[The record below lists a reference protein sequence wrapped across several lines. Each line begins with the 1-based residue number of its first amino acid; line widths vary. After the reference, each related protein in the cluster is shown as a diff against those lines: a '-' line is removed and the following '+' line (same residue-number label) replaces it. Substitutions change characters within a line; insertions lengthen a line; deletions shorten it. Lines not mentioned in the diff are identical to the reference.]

1 MNDFDQILQ
10 NYVSQILKI
19 QQERTEAPLKTEELK
34 RIAENLGLS
43 DNDWQHIQSTFE
55 ASLARGKSFVQ
66 YKSWDNAIKELQ
78 LAVKINPAQ
87 ADALYHLALAHW
99 QRNRNSRK
107 KTDLKQAEVYARR
120 CVQADY
126 THDAALRLISR
137 LEKQKTPKT
146 SPTNRVI
153 ISMVL
158 IAAVGISAYIIWD
171 ISRDRAPVNKLP
183 VHTNAT
189 PPLTTPKS
197 TEPVIVKTPD
207 NKNVLDLPVTLRNAN
222 DNATGLELDLEN
234 SLYRRGDYEM
244 LYQLRGSIKSKVF
257 EVSQLTLRLKL
268 VDRNGEIKF
277 EKDFEVLDA
286 EKDIPIRPGDY
297 IPFAKI
303 FRQQT
308 FPPHFKDALLSVVK
322 ISKTSPEGKYE
333 PARLVPLQ
341 WEQSPPVG
349 INVEV
354 RLREETMIPNSDKF
368 SHDFVL
374 EVKNTGTLTIKS
386 LKVDMRWFN
395 EKDKLAYN
403 EEMTLVASSNA
414 MLKPQQTRLKKGGF
428 MVGLKK
434 SNYKDFDLTILEIK

>member
-1 MNDFDQILQ
+1 MSDFDQILQ
-10 NYVSQILKI
+10 NYVRQILKI
-19 QQERTEAPLKTEELK
+19 QQERAEAPLQTEELK

-43 DNDWQHIQSTFE
+43 ENDWQHIQSTFD

-78 LAVKINPAQ
+78 LAVKINPAH
-87 ADALYHLALAHW
+87 ADALYHLAVAYW
-99 QRNRNSRK
+99 QRNRKKGK
-107 KTDLKQAEVYARR
+107 KTDMKQAEAYARR

-126 THDAALRLISR
+126 AHDAALRLISR

-146 SPTNRVI
+146 SKQSILLVAL
-153 ISMVL
+153 VL
-158 IAAVGISAYIIWD
+158 LTTLGVSGYIIWD
-171 ISRDRAPVNKLP
+171 MSRDKMPINKLP
-183 VHTNAT
+183 VHAT
-189 PPLTTPKS
+189 PPPPKPKN
-197 TEPVIVKTPD
+197 TEPVIVKKTD
-207 NKNVLDLPVTLRNAN
+207 NRNVIDLPVVLHNGN
-222 DNATGLELDLEN
+222 DNATGLALDLES

-244 LYQLRGSIKSKVF
+244 LYQLRGSIQSKVF

-268 VDRNGEIKF
+268 VDRNGEVKF
-277 EKDFEVLDA
+277 EKDFEVLNAD
-286 EKDIPIRPGDY
+286 KDVPIRPNDY

-333 PARLVPLQ
+333 PAKLVPLQ

-349 INVEV
+349 INIEV
-354 RLREETMIPNSDKF
+354 RQREETMIPNSDKF
-368 SHDFVL
+368 SHDFIL

-386 LKVDMRWFN
+386 LKVDVRWFN
-395 EKDKLAYN
+395 DKDKLAHN
-403 EEMTLVASSNA
+403 EEMTLVAPGNA
-414 MLKPQQTRLKKGGF
+414 MLKPQQTRLKKGEF

-434 SNYKDFDLTILEIK
+434 ANYKDFDLIILEIK

>member
-1 MNDFDQILQ
+1 MSDFDQILQ

-66 YKSWDNAIKELQ
+66 YKSWDNAVKELQ

-99 QRNRNSRK
+99 QRNRKNGK
-107 KTDLKQAEVYARR
+107 KADLKQAEVYARR

-126 THDAALRLISR
+126 SHDAAIRLISR

-146 SPTNRVI
+146 SPTNILLV
-153 ISMVL
+153 SLVL
-158 IAAVGISAYIIWD
+158 LVTLAASAYIIWD
-171 ISRDRAPVNKLP
+171 ISRDQAPVNKLP
-183 VHTNAT
+183 VYTPSTN
-189 PPLTTPKS
+189 PPTTPKS
-197 TEPVIVKTPD
+197 NEPMIVKTPD
-207 NKNVLDLPVTLRNAN
+207 NHNVVDLPVILRNAN

-244 LYQLRGSIKSKVF
+244 LYQLRGSIKSKIF

-277 EKDFEVLDA
+277 EKDFEVLNA
-286 EKDIPIRPGDY
+286 EKDIPIRPNDY

-303 FRQQT
+303 FKQQT
-308 FPPHFKDALLSVVK
+308 FPPHFKQAFLSVVK
-322 ISKTSPEGKYE
+322 IAKTSPEGKYE
-333 PARLVPLQ
+333 PSKLVPLQ

-349 INVEV
+349 INIEV
-354 RLREETMIPNSDKF
+354 KLREETMIPNSDKF
-368 SHDFVL
+368 SHDFIL
-374 EVKNTGTLTIKS
+374 EVKNTGTITIKS
-386 LKVDMRWFN
+386 LKVDVRWFN
-395 EKDKLAYN
+395 DKDKLAHN
-403 EEMTLVASSNA
+403 EEMTLVDVGNA
-414 MLKPQQTRLKKGGF
+414 MLKPMQTRVKKGEF

-434 SNYKDFDLTILEIK
+434 VKYKDFDLTILEIK